1 MASLFSQLPAMQPW
15 MLHLVSFAL
24 ALLLSLAIAALYT
37 RLHKDKPYQPSLP
50 LTIAVSG
57 VIAATVV
64 LAIGDSIARGLG
76 LVGAVALV
84 RFRSNLKDPFDL
96 VFTFASLATGVA
108 VGAHAFVVAMLG
120 AGVFGVAAV
129 VAARFWLVR
138 GSDSFDAILSFR
150 TNGAPVALDA
160 FGAALEAHTDGH
172 AFVRM
177 RQIPNGQEH
186 AYQVKLR
193 RASARADLFAA
204 LERIVGISDTELVAY
219 EQPEEF

>member
-1 MASLFSQLPAMQPW
+1 MAPW
-15 MLHLVSFAL
+15 ALHAVSFAL
-24 ALLLSLAIAALYT
+24 AMLLSLAIAALYT
-37 RLHKDKPYQPSLP
+37 RLHKDKPYQASLP

-57 VIAATVV
+57 VIATIVV

-84 RFRSNLKDPFDL
+84 RFRSNLKDPRDL
-96 VFTFASLATGVA
+96 VFTFASLAAGVA
-108 VGAHAFVVAMLG
+108 VGAHAFFVALLG
-120 AGVFGVAAV
+120 TGVFLLGCLIAT
-129 VAARFWLVR
+129 RFWVAR
-138 GSDSFDAILSFR
+138 ESDSFDAILSFR

-160 FGAALEAHTDGH
+160 LSAALDTHTDGH

-193 RASARADLFAA
+193 HATARVGLFAA
-204 LERIVGISDTELVAY
+204 LERIVGIGDTELVAY
-219 EQPEEF
+219 EQSEEF

>member
-1 MASLFSQLPAMQPW
+1 MTSLSTRLLAMPPW
-15 MLHLVSFAL
+15 ALQAVSFAL

-57 VIAATVV
+57 VIAAIVV

-84 RFRSNLKDPFDL
+84 RFRSNLKDPLDL

-108 VGAHAFVVAMLG
+108 VGAHAFFVAVLG
-120 AGVFGVAAV
+120 TAVFCLACVL
-129 VAARFWLVR
+129 AARFWLVR

-150 TNGAPVALDA
+150 TNGTPLAVDALN
-160 FGAALEAHTDGH
+160 AALEMHTDGH
-172 AFVRM
+172 SFVRI
-177 RQIPNGQEH
+177 RQILNGQEH

-193 RASARADLFAA
+193 QPAARTNLFTA
-204 LERIVGISDTELVAY
+204 LGQIGGIGDTELVAY

>member
-1 MASLFSQLPAMQPW
+1 MASLFSTPFVLTPW
-15 MLHLVSFAL
+15 ALHGMSFAL
-24 ALLLSLAIAALYT
+24 AFLLSLAIAALYT
-37 RLHKDKPYQPSLP
+37 RLHKDTPYSPTLP

-57 VIAATVV
+57 VIAAIVV

-84 RFRSNLKDPFDL
+84 RFRSNLKDPLDL

-108 VGAHAFVVAMLG
+108 VGAHAFFVAVLG
-120 AGVFGVAAV
+120 TGVFVLACVIAS
-129 VAARFWLVR
+129 RFWLVR
-138 GSDSFDAILSFR
+138 RSDSFDAILSFR
-150 TNGAPVALDA
+150 TNGTPLALEALTD
-160 FGAALEAHTDGH
+160 ALEAHADGH

-193 RASARADLFAA
+193 HPTARVSLFGA
-204 LERIVGISDTELVAY
+204 LERIGGIADTELVAY